1 MISGSAGRPGTD
13 RDAQRQRADAYV
25 LGRLRPVEREQ
36 AEADLETDQSFR
48 DEVLAAAHRLGQVPD
63 AHGDG
68 STPAGWEEIAAH
80 LTTLPHMRP
89 RSGLEDQRTP
99 HAETR
104 MVQKLEETGSPLSRM
119 ARAVRETVRT
129 LRALLRPSR

>member
-1 MISGSAGRPGTD
+1 MSGSAGRPSTD

-68 STPAGWEEIAAH
+68 SRPAGWEAIAAH

-89 RSGLEDQRTP
+89 RSGLEDQRAS
-99 HAETR
+99 HAATR
-104 MVQKLEETGSPLSRM
+104 MVEEPEQTSSPLSRM